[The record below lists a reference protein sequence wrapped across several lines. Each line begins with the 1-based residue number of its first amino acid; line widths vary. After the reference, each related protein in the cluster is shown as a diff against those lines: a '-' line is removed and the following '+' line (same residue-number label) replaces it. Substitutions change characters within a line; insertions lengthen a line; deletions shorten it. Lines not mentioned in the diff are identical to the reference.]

1 MAALE
6 QQKAGENVL
15 KLAAD
20 QKVCVTCFYALVMSK
35 SVNISIRTVH
45 GSAQEDKP
53 NH

>member
-20 QKVCVTCFYALVMSK
+20 QKVCNLFLCFVDVQKCQYQ
-35 SVNISIRTVH
+35 H
-45 GSAQEDKP
+45 
-53 NH
+53 